1 MQHESIKPKKCLI
14 TLKMNKIF
22 EDFIQDFSLLD
33 GLISKISNELREQL
47 IFVNIHRATPISYSV
62 DHHFV
67 IKKAKMHPTSNRSNL
82 VTLALSRSSQL
93 GLSFGK
99 IFQNFALTSIT
110 FVQFCYF

>member
-1 MQHESIKPKKCLI
+1 
-14 TLKMNKIF
+14 MNKIF

-47 IFVNIHRATPISYSV
+47 IFVNIHRATPTVHSLK
-62 DHHFV
+62 HHFLV
-67 IKKAKMHPTSNRSNL
+67 KKAKMETTSNHSNL
-82 VTLALSRSSQL
+82 VTLSISRSSQL

-110 FVQFCYF
+110 LV